1 VGNLAIWLEAI
12 VWPLAQKV
20 LVGLGVGWLTF
31 EAVTVALDAVRA
43 AVLAHLGS
51 IQGAMLQVLSLSGC
65 MEAVG
70 IILGAVAARASLLIL
85 ARLGKVTA

>member
-1 VGNLAIWLEAI
+1 MVNLAVWLAAI

-20 LVGLGVGWLTF
+20 LLGLGVGWLTY
-31 EAVTVALDAVRA
+31 EAVTIALDALRA
-43 AVLAHLGS
+43 SVLAHLGAIS
-51 IQGAMLQVLSLSGC
+51 GAMLQVLTLSGC

-70 IILGAVAARASLLIL
+70 IILGAVAARASLLVL

>member
-1 VGNLAIWLEAI
+1 MVNLAVWLAAI

-20 LVGLGVGWLTF
+20 LLGLGVGWLTY
-31 EAVTVALDAVRA
+31 EAVTVALNVVRA
-43 AVLAHLGS
+43 SVLAQLGAIS
-51 IQGAMLQVLSLSGC
+51 GAMLQVLSLSGC

-70 IILGAVAARASLLIL
+70 IILGAVAARASLLVL

>member
-1 VGNLAIWLEAI
+1 MGSVAVWLAAI

-20 LVGLGVGWLTF
+20 LFGLGVGWLTF
-31 EAVTVALDAVRA
+31 EAVTVALDALRSS
-43 AVLAHLGS
+43 VLAHMGS
-51 IQGAMLQVLSLSGC
+51 ISGAMLQVLSLSGC

-70 IILGAVAARASLLIL
+70 ITLGAVAARASLLVL